1 MADVHKLHIFT
12 VNQVMAVIIYQAVH
26 RPDDLSIRQA
36 AAALAEVHPPDHLG
50 FVPVVVPD
58 FGQNIIGHL
67 AVFQHEAA
75 AILHQVQRKAHFL
88 FPFVADFRILDVHFL
103 VGGGDGLAKEV
114 KAVME
119 FYLRSGVHQGFDV
132 LLGQL
137 ADAFGVVQLH
147 TFQVWQHSQ
156 LFRYLPDAIGGQGG
170 QIQLSSL
177 GVVLLAH
184 QFHGTGNVDC
194 FIGSFQLLHL
204 LQGQLRHF
212 QVDELHLRQ
221 VHQIFHQCIQGVV
234 SIFQRQLRGV
244 RWEGFSAQVHRIGNC
259 AVRILTLE
267 GFQLGVIM
275 AGRSIQG
282 LQVRK
287 IFAQNV
293 HIFLGQGTDADAFRI
308 AGNFSILER
317 NVPDNL
323 ALGKLS
329 VNLVIMVG

>member
-1 MADVHKLHIFT
+1 MLLHKAILLFLGNPAAAGRVQSGAQMGQRQIIQRGQVQGVGIADVQHFQTFTVCQRREVLNILAEGDFQELQLLAVFKGRQILDGRTGYDDVFQVGHSRHKGNCVQEFIVADVHKLHIFT

-26 RPDDLSIRQA
+26 SPDGLSIRQA

-170 QIQLSSL
+170 
-177 GVVLLAH
+177 
-184 QFHGTGNVDC
+184 
-194 FIGSFQLLHL
+194 
-204 LQGQLRHF
+204 
-212 QVDELHLRQ
+212 
-221 VHQIFHQCIQGVV
+221 
-234 SIFQRQLRGV
+234 
-244 RWEGFSAQVHRIGNC
+244 
-259 AVRILTLE
+259 
-267 GFQLGVIM
+267 
-275 AGRSIQG
+275 
-282 LQVRK
+282 
-287 IFAQNV
+287 
-293 HIFLGQGTDADAFRI
+293 
-308 AGNFSILER
+308 
-317 NVPDNL
+317 
-323 ALGKLS
+323 
-329 VNLVIMVG
+329 